1 MRKLTFCLLFLALGT
16 ALAQSNSTPPPGQ
29 NTGSAIQAVYD
40 ALFGSQAVL
49 DMWDV
54 WKNPIGAVA
63 PAVSTLALALFVV
76 ALLYRVYN
84 LWLSEAPSQAILYS
98 LVRWFIIGAFLL
110 SSNYYL
116 YYYGSDRHSGY
127 YLLGPGGSVETR
139 CRQSGIVLSK
149 VVICT
154 WVNSLKA
161 GASEAKRLGVL
172 PRLEQ
177 SVLNLTTQILETYAL
192 LKILKVLRIGE
203 KYAQSPKKPSS
214 PEPPPKEQTGQAPDG
229 GASLLNQ
236 LIKGLGLVPLV
247 LYLVLAVPSTIY
259 FFLVLVSGLM
269 AVLVAVLL
277 PLAIALLAFDLKSP
291 AINLSFTG
299 LAVAFM
305 AYFMPIIMVLSLL
318 TAVDRPAQILNSM
331 WQASMQ
337 SVKQTVNNIV
347 QKIPGDEQQMEQ
359 NMNQTDTD
367 DPPWYDFQ
375 QWFNKLKEW
384 STSFFKDLA
393 RLILSAVLTLLMILV
408 LLTVGTV
415 FTIILVAV
423 SFSAALSLLTVVP
436 NVILGMTGGR
446 EIGSPNLAG
455 PPSLRANPVYQI
467 FRR

>member
-16 ALAQSNSTPPPGQ
+16 ALAQTTPPPPPPGQ
-29 NTGSAIQAVYD
+29 NTKSAIQAVYD

-63 PAVSTLALALFVV
+63 PAVSTLALTLFVV

-84 LWLSEAPSQAILYS
+84 LWLSEAPSQAIFYS

-110 SSNYYL
+110 TSNYYL
-116 YYYGSDRHSGY
+116 YYFGSDRHSGY

-139 CRQSGIVLSK
+139 CRRSDIVLSK
-149 VVICT
+149 VVVCT

-161 GASEAKRLGVL
+161 GADKARRLGVL

-177 SVLNLTTQILETYAL
+177 SVLDLTAQILETYAL
-192 LKILKVLRIGE
+192 LKLLKVLRIGG
-203 KYAQSPKKPSS
+203 KYAEPPKKPSS

-259 FFLVLVSGLM
+259 FFLVLVSGLV

-277 PLAIALLAFDLKSP
+277 PLAIALLAFDLKNP
-291 AINLSFTG
+291 VINLSFTG

-318 TAVDRPAQILNSM
+318 TAVDKPAQILNSM

-337 SVKQTVNNIV
+337 PLKQTVDDIV
-347 QKIPGDEQQMEQ
+347 QKIREDEQQMEQ
-359 NMNQTDTD
+359 NVNQTDTNA
-367 DPPWYDFQ
+367 PSFNFQ
-375 QWFNKLKEW
+375 QWINKLKKW
-384 STSFFKDLA
+384 SAIFFKDLA

-415 FTIILVAV
+415 FMIILVAV

-436 NVILGMTGGR
+436 NVILGM
-446 EIGSPNLAG
+446 IGSERIGRPDLAG
-455 PPSLRANPVYQI
+455 PPAPRANPVYQI

>member
-63 PAVSTLALALFVV
+63 PAVSTLALTLFVV

-139 CRQSGIVLSK
+139 CKQSSIVLSK
-149 VVICT
+149 VVVCT

-161 GASEAKRLGVL
+161 GANEAKRLGVL

-177 SVLNLTTQILETYAL
+177 SVLNLTAQILETYAL

-203 KYAQSPKKPSS
+203 KYAQPPKKPSS

-277 PLAIALLAFDLKSP
+277 PFAIALLAFDLRSP
-291 AINLSFTG
+291 VINLSFTG

-305 AYFMPIIMVLSLL
+305 AYFTPIIMVLSLL

-347 QKIPGDEQQMEQ
+347 QKIPGDEQQIEQ
-359 NMNQTDTD
+359 DMDKTDT
-367 DPPWYDFQ
+367 PPWQKFQ
-375 QWFNKLKEW
+375 NWLNKLKEW
-384 STSFFKDLA
+384 STSFLKDLA

-415 FTIILVAV
+415 FMIILVAV

-436 NVILGMTGGR
+436 NVILGMIGGR
-446 EIGSPNLAG
+446 EIRSPNLAG

>member
-1 MRKLTFCLLFLALGT
+1 MRKLTFYLLFLALGT
-16 ALAQSNSTPPPGQ
+16 ALAQGNSTPPPGQ

-84 LWLSEAPSQAILYS
+84 LWLSEAPSQAIFYS

-110 SSNYYL
+110 TSNYYL
-116 YYYGSDRHSGY
+116 YYFGSGRHSGY
-127 YLLGPGGSVETR
+127 YLLGPGGNVETR
-139 CRQSGIVLSK
+139 CRQSDIVLSK
-149 VVICT
+149 VVVCT

-161 GASEAKRLGVL
+161 GAGEARRLGVL

-177 SVLNLTTQILETYAL
+177 SVLNLTAQILETYAL
-192 LKILKVLRIGE
+192 LKLLKVLRIGQ
-203 KYAQSPKKPSS
+203 KYGEHQKKPGG
-214 PEPPPKEQTGQAPDG
+214 PVPPPKEQTGQAPDG

-236 LIKGLGLVPLV
+236 LVKGLGLVPLV

-277 PLAIALLAFDLKSP
+277 PLAIALLAFGLRNP
-291 AINLSFTG
+291 VINLSFTG

-305 AYFMPIIMVLSLL
+305 AYFMPIIMALSLL

-337 SVKQTVNNIV
+337 SVKQAVNTIV
-347 QKIPGDEQQMEQ
+347 QKILEEEHQMDQ
-359 NMNQTDTD
+359 NMNQTDTNA
-367 DPPWYDFQ
+367 PWYDFQ

-384 STSFFKDLA
+384 STGFFKNLA

-415 FTIILVAV
+415 FMIILVAV

-436 NVILGMTGGR
+436 NVILGMIGSER
-446 EIGSPNLAG
+446 IGSPNLAG
-455 PPSLRANPVYQI
+455 PPAPRDNPVYQI